1 MLFDTGSNT
10 GSLPVGASTTAAAFT
25 STAPLTATGTGPNTQ
40 VCTGQQ
46 ILDVLGITVANGTN
60 PPERTGANN
69 ANGPA
74 NEYANDCKNSRGIE
88 YINPAVAAGDLQ
100 ITKTVATLTA
110 GQACDATTAGFA
122 AVQTLPGV
130 SSNDN
135 ALCFRME
142 VKNENPNRPGVVW
155 GQPGTYIHGN
165 APDYVISDTLP
176 MYWGITGNAGEN
188 LPSPQAFVMDPALN
202 AGAGE
207 ACNLTGANI
216 QCDLKNLAPNA
227 TRFLYVRIARG
238 MLDGTFV
245 NTAATDS
252 KNLLE
257 PDDVPGSTGFAVN
270 TATATSIINPV
281 IHLQVTGKA
290 LNPNPIP
297 VGKLGQYIF
306 TYRNLGPNPS
316 QQARVEDVIDTTRWE
331 IVGTP
336 LNTRG
341 EACALVANTPS
352 AGRTTVRCDLNTTPF
367 ERGQEFQVI
376 IQVRPK
382 FPYAQPNNSAD
393 GFSDGIGSPG
403 YINPGN
409 GLPLNVAVSGMPGY
423 TNTAQITTTRAIEVE
438 RSLTNNNNSVLVKVA
453 PPRFD
458 LIASKTDVGAGL
470 NGDNLLFPG
479 QVSYRVTC

>member
-1 MLFDTGSNT
+1 
-10 GSLPVGASTTAAAFT
+10 
-25 STAPLTATGTGPNTQ
+25 